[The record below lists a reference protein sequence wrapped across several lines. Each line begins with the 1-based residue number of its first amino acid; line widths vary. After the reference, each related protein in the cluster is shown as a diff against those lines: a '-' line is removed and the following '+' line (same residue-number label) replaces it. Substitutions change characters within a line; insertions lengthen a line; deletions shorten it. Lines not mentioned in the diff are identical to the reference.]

1 MAVVEGTV
9 SDFYNPDLAAGPMGH
24 ITISSVAYEIW
35 TGRVKVKF
43 DSGTYD
49 QTDEASFDPR
59 EVINDNH
66 QKIDLPVIVAAK
78 CDAEGV
84 EGETLE
90 AGTKIVFGRTDVAG
104 GANVTGPLL
113 LEDFSTERAATAMET
128 TWKRPIT
135 MGITYLVKAD

>member
-9 SDFYNPDLAAGPMGH
+9 SDFYNPNLAAGPMGH
-24 ITISSVAYEIW
+24 ITKSGVQYEIW
-35 TGRVKVKF
+35 MGCVKVKF

-49 QTDEASFDPR
+49 QTDEATFDPR

-66 QKIDLPVIVAAK
+66 QKIDLPLIVAAK

-84 EGETLE
+84 EGATLE
-90 AGTKIVFGRTDVAG
+90 AGTKIVFGLATVSGNAD
-104 GANVTGPLL
+104 VTGPLL
-113 LEDFSTERAATAMET
+113 LEDFVTERAATAMET